1 MKVWRR
7 HHEPP
12 QSHFFMENWI
22 LNDIISFFISLLLAG
37 IIIPQI
43 LLIAFRKKLF
53 DEIDERK
60 IHKGVVPRLGGIA
73 FFPSILFSVALVVG
87 FSIKAHG
94 WEVAQYYN
102 EGVVPFYFMICAV
115 LLMFLVGIADD
126 LIGVKYIAKFVV
138 QILASILIVCSG
150 WYIDNFYGFLWIHEI
165 YPWIGWLA
173 TTFMVVYVVNAIN
186 LIDGIDGLASGL
198 STVAF
203 VFYSII
209 FYFAGEYAYSMLA
222 AAGAGT
228 LLPFFY
234 YNVFGKAHKRKK
246 IFMGDTGALTT
257 GMILI
262 FCAIDMLHLGD
273 VPVALDYNPVIL
285 GLSPLLIPLF
295 DVVRVY
301 IHRVVRHHNPF
312 LPDKSHIHHKLLALG
327 FNQRIALIVIMF
339 WAMFF
344 IVINLLLSSYI
355 NPTFIII
362 ADILIWTLVNFVLSK
377 LIAQREARLGKTLFD

>member
-1 MKVWRR
+1 MG
-7 HHEPP
+7 
-12 QSHFFMENWI
+12 NWI
-22 LNDIISFFISLLLAG
+22 ANDIIAFFISLFLSG

-53 DEIDERK
+53 DNIDERK

-73 FFPSILFSVALVVG
+73 FFPSILFSFALVVG
-87 FSIKAHG
+87 FSLKLNG
-94 WEVAQYYN
+94 WEVAGIYF
-102 EGVVPFYFMICAV
+102 ESVVPFYFMICAV

-126 LIGVKYIAKFVV
+126 LIGVRYMAKFAV
-138 QILASILIVCSG
+138 QIVASILIVFSG
-150 WYIDNFYGFLWIHEI
+150 VYIDNFFGFLWIHDI
-165 YPWIGWLA
+165 YNWIGWIVTA
-173 TTFMVVYVVNAIN
+173 FMVVYVVNAIN

-203 VFYSII
+203 VFYAII
-209 FYFAGEYAYSMLA
+209 FFFGEKYSYSMLA

-234 YNVFGKAHKRKK
+234 YNVFGQADKQKK

-257 GMILI
+257 GMLLI
-262 FCAIDMLHLGD
+262 FCGIGMLHLGEE
-273 VPVALDYNPVIL
+273 PVTLDYNPVIL
-285 GLSPLLIPLF
+285 GISPLIIPLF

-327 FNQRIALIVIMF
+327 LNQRVALIIIML
-339 WAMFF
+339 WSMFF
-344 IVINLLLSSYI
+344 IVINMLLSQYI
-355 NPTFIII
+355 NPTLIIL
-362 ADILIWTLVNFVLSK
+362 ADLAIWIGVNFGLTRA
-377 LIAQREARLGKTLFD
+377 IQHREAKLGKTLFE